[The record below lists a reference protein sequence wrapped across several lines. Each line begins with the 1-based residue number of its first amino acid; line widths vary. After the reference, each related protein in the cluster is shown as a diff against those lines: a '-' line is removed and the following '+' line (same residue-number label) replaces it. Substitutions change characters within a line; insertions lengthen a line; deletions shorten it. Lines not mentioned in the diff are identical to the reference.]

1 MKNTSIVFTGDIG
14 FDKFMDRK
22 WEDEGLLSEEVLH
35 FLHSGNHVL
44 ANVEGPVSDMEK
56 KPGQTSVLSLLH
68 TINPKAMSVLSSMQ
82 ADIWNLNNNHIMD
95 AGEEGLF
102 DTLALAKKTG
112 IKTIGAGMNIEDAAR
127 PIILDEA
134 GGIGIF
140 SVGYR
145 RGCKPASEEKGGCLN
160 WTELDIIQKNI
171 DEIKRKCCWCVI
183 VSHGGEEFTSLPMP
197 YTRDRYLKFLEMGA
211 DIIVCHHPHV
221 PMNYETFPGKAI
233 FYSLGNFIFDTPY
246 QRAQFDTEKGVVL
259 KINFSEDNFSFDAM
273 GIKIN
278 RENEHIE
285 KGELPKIFCDVQAGE
300 YEKLLP
306 LAAKA
311 FVSATKR
318 QVRFLKP
325 DEYTDATEE
334 KWRENFYDPK
344 RSGRVEG
351 EALDFYIVCPL
362 AEKEALG
369 EWKKSGLTD
378 VKDYILEQV

>member
-1 MKNTSIVFTGDIG
+1 M
-14 FDKFMDRK
+14 
-22 WEDEGLLSEEVLH
+22 
-35 FLHSGNHVL
+35 
-44 ANVEGPVSDMEK
+44 
-56 KPGQTSVLSLLH
+56 
-68 TINPKAMSVLSSMQ
+68 
-82 ADIWNLNNNHIMD
+82 
-95 AGEEGLF
+95 
-102 DTLALAKKTG
+102 
-112 IKTIGAGMNIEDAAR
+112 
-127 PIILDEA
+127 
-134 GGIGIF
+134 
-140 SVGYR
+140 
-145 RGCKPASEEKGGCLN
+145 
-160 WTELDIIQKNI
+160 
-171 DEIKRKCCWCVI
+171 
-183 VSHGGEEFTSLPMP
+183 
-197 YTRDRYLKFLEMGA
+197 
-211 DIIVCHHPHV
+211 
-221 PMNYETFPGKAI
+221 
-233 FYSLGNFIFDTPY
+233 
-246 QRAQFDTEKGVVL
+246 VL

-285 KGELPKIFCDVQAGE
+285 KDELPKIFCDVQAGE